1 MQNMNTMDTQEE
13 KKLNG
18 QESLEL
24 INSMISNT
32 RMQLTRGA
40 GVPFLIWGYTTVAVS
55 LWEYAMHYF
64 HLCWGWGWFA
74 LPVIG
79 WVLTY
84 LYSRRSERHEYVRS
98 YVDRAIYAVW
108 TVFGVSVLF
117 AFGAAL
123 VYKISMFFMMTLLIG
138 MGTTITGAIIRSK
151 AVTAGGALTMLSST
165 IFALRHMFLPEVRE
179 MGREALFAYSM
190 NDMLIFAA
198 IFFLL
203 MCIPGH
209 ILVRRAKANDENR
222 NADVQRA

>member
-1 MQNMNTMDTQEE
+1 MQE
-13 KKLNG
+13 KKLTE

-32 RMQLTRGA
+32 RTQLTRGA

-64 HLCWGWGWFA
+64 NLYWGWGWFA

-79 WVLTY
+79 WALTY
-84 LYSRRSERHEYVRS
+84 LYSRHSKRQEYVKS

-108 TVFGVSVLF
+108 TVFGISVLF
-117 AFGAAL
+117 AFGAAQ
-123 VYKISMFFMMTLLIG
+123 IG
-138 MGTTITGAIIRSK
+138 MGTAITGAIIKSK

-179 MGREALFAYSM
+179 RGREAIFAYSM
-190 NDMLIFAA
+190 DDMLIFAA

-209 ILVRRAKANDENR
+209 ILVRKAKMNDANR
-222 NADVQRA
+222 NDNVQRA

>member
-1 MQNMNTMDTQEE
+1 MQE
-13 KKLNG
+13 KKLTEH
-18 QESLEL
+18 ESLEL

-32 RMQLTRGA
+32 RTQLTRGA

-64 HLCWGWGWFA
+64 NLYWGWGWFA

-79 WVLTY
+79 WALTY
-84 LYSRRSERHEYVRS
+84 LHSRHSKRQEYVKS

-108 TVFGVSVLF
+108 TVFGISVLF

-138 MGTTITGAIIRSK
+138 MGTAITGAIIKSK

-179 MGREALFAYSM
+179 RGREAIFAYSM
-190 NDMLIFAA
+190 DDMLIFAA

-209 ILVRRAKANDENR
+209 ILVRRAKMNDANR
-222 NADVQRA
+222 NDNVQRA